1 VIGGGSLAG
10 LRGTALNGGSAAS
23 RGVVARFGL
32 APLSRITRGNTE
44 TGGAI
49 AALSGAAGNAATTSV
64 RETVGGVKA
73 GADANCS
80 VGRTAGCGA
89 TTGGGVTIGAAF
101 TS

>member
-1 VIGGGSLAG
+1 MNAPQPPASFRNVSAERGALLRTLAH
-10 LRGTALNGGSAAS
+10 LWPYIWPSDRGD
-23 RGVVARFGL
+23 
-32 APLSRITRGNTE
+32 PE

-89 TTGGGVTIGAAF
+89 TTAGGVTVGAAF
-101 TS
+101 TG